1 MSASETAKNDK
12 SKLTTYIMTSLVA
25 GLLFGWIYPKVCLL
39 LPESEKIYTVISE
52 ILRAGAHLFLQM
64 IKMILA
70 PLVFSTLVVGIAGHG
85 SVKNLGNIGSKTI
98 IYFLTATSIA
108 LVIGLLAANF
118 FQPGVG
124 CTANCSE
131 AQMAQFENIKGSSE
145 SHSVADTFVH
155 MVPQSVF
162 NAMAN
167 NEILQIVVFSIFF
180 ALALGT
186 IGDKGAPVLG
196 GLKSLSEV
204 MFKFTEFVMNF
215 APFGV
220 FTAIAANIG
229 ENGISILIFYAK
241 LIFSLYVA
249 LIIFVV
255 AVLITVC
262 SIIKVPFMNVLKAIK
277 DPALLAFSTASSEA
291 ALPKAM
297 ETMEDFG
304 VPRKI
309 VGFVM
314 PTGYTFNLDGSTLYL
329 SLAAIFIA
337 QMYGIELSV
346 WQQIMMMLV
355 LMLSSKGIAA
365 VPRVSLVI
373 LAGTLGSFNIPVE
386 GVAVL
391 LGIDHILDMGRTTVN
406 LIGNCVATVV
416 VARWEDDFNYEKMD
430 KFMAGLNAK
439 PAPALG
445 EIPADEVAAIMKNR
459 QSTDI
464 AAGGSHSEEIEH
476 CERKACLHSLRE
488 SREY

>member
-1 MSASETAKNDK
+1 MGKTEVVKQEK
-12 SKLTTYIMTSLVA
+12 SNLTKYIMFSLLA
-25 GLLFGWIYPKVCLL
+25 GMLFGWIYPKICLL
-39 LPESEKIYTVISE
+39 LPESEKIYSVVSE
-52 ILRAGAHLFLQM
+52 ILRGGAHLFLQM

-85 SVKNLGNIGSKTI
+85 SIKTLGSIGSKTI
-98 IYFLTATSIA
+98 IYFFIATSIA
-108 LVIGLLAANF
+108 LIIGLLAANILH
-118 FQPGVG
+118 PGVG
-124 CTANCSE
+124 CTVDCTNS
-131 AQMAQFENIKGSSE
+131 QMEQLEYIKGSSK
-145 SHSVADTFVH
+145 SHSVTDTFVH

-180 ALALGT
+180 ALALGA
-186 IGDKGAPVLG
+186 IGNKGQPVLD

-204 MFKFTEFVMNF
+204 MFKFTEYVMNF

-220 FTAIAANIG
+220 FTAIASTIG
-229 ENGISILIFYAK
+229 ENGISILYYYAK
-241 LIFSLYVA
+241 LIFSLYLA
-249 LIIFVV
+249 LIIFVA

-262 SIIKVPFMNVLKAIK
+262 AIIKVPFMNVIRAIK
-277 DPALLAFSTASSEA
+277 EPALLAFSTASSEA

-297 ETMEDFG
+297 ETMEEFG
-304 VPRKI
+304 VPKKI

-337 QMYGIELSV
+337 QMYNIELTV
-346 WQQIMMMLV
+346 WQQIAMMFA
-355 LMLSSKGIAA
+355 LMLSSKGMAA

-373 LAGTLGSFNIPVE
+373 LAGTLGSFNIPIA

-416 VARWEDDFNYEKMD
+416 VARWEGEFDYSKMD
-430 KFMAGLNAK
+430 KFMTSIK
-439 PAPALG
+439 TPAFG
-445 EIPADEVAAIMKNR
+445 EIPSNKMSVVMSKKK
-459 QSTDI
+459 SVDI
-464 AAGGSHSEEIEH
+464 AVCSPAENSTCS
-476 CERKACLHSLRE
+476 ACQNFKVNSN
-488 SREY
+488 

>member
-1 MSASETAKNDK
+1 MGSHGVVKQDK
-12 SKLTTYIMTSLVA
+12 SRLTTYIMASLVA
-25 GLLFGWIYPKVCLL
+25 GMVFGWLYPKICLL
-39 LPESEKIYTVISE
+39 LPESEKIYSVVSD
-52 ILRAGAHLFLQM
+52 ILKAGAHLFLQM

-85 SVKNLGNIGSKTI
+85 DIKSLGNVGSKTI
-98 IYFLTATSIA
+98 IYFLVATSIA
-108 LVIGLLAANF
+108 LIIGLLAANI

-124 CTANCSE
+124 CAVDCTDSQMEQLE
-131 AQMAQFENIKGSSE
+131 AIKGTSQ
-145 SHSVADTFVH
+145 SHSVTDTFVH

-180 ALALGT
+180 ALALGA
-186 IGDKGAPVLG
+186 IGDKGKPVLD
-196 GLKSLSEV
+196 GLRSLSEV
-204 MFKFTEFVMNF
+204 MFKFTEYVMNF

-220 FTAIAANIG
+220 FTAIAATIG
-229 ENGISILIFYAK
+229 ENGISILFYYAK
-241 LIFSLYVA
+241 LIFSLYLA
-249 LIIFVV
+249 LFIFV
-255 AVLITVC
+255 ASVLITVC
-262 SIIKVPFMNVLKAIK
+262 AIIKVPFMNVLRAIK
-277 DPALLAFSTASSEA
+277 GPALLAFSTASSEA

-304 VPRKI
+304 VPKKI

-337 QMYGIELSV
+337 QMYNIEMSV
-346 WQQIMMMLV
+346 WQQVLMMLA
-355 LMLSSKGIAA
+355 LMLSSKGMAA

-373 LAGTLGSFNIPVE
+373 LAGTLGSFNIPVA

-416 VARWEDDFNYEKMD
+416 VARWEGEFDYNKMER
-430 KFMAGLNAK
+430 FMASIKGHSL
-439 PAPALG
+439 PALG
-445 EIPADEVAAIMKNR
+445 EEPAKEMAVVMAERKP
-459 QSTDI
+459 SDI
-464 AAGGSHSEEIEH
+464 AAGTGVEGTDHPVAMNTNLEY
-476 CERKACLHSLRE
+476 KE
-488 SREY
+488 SF